1 MTTAIALLNDPDHG
15 LTVVDSDSGPL
26 ILAAGLAT
34 KLGYPRTSRLLDL
47 VEPDEQGWTMHE
59 YANGMQRS
67 QFVTLSGMLRAL
79 GKRSADRIPDPE
91 MRKTV
96 EDFQNWVYRDVMPRI
111 VTQGS
116 YLTPEQRRKAALM
129 SLTIDRALDNVRGAL
144 AAHKYGSVEMH
155 LDDVHRA
162 NVYALRR
169 YAGAEA
175 LKAASKELTAN
186 PYILDQE

>member
-1 MTTAIALLNDPDHG
+1 MTNAIALLNDPDHG

-47 VEPDEQGWTMHE
+47 VAPDEQGWTEHE
-59 YANGMQRS
+59 FSGRTLRAQY
-67 QFVTLSGMLRAL
+67 VTLPGMLRAL
-79 GKRSADRIPDPE
+79 GKRAADRIPEPE

-96 EDFQNWVYRDVMPRI
+96 EDFQDWIYRDVMPRI
-111 VTQGS
+111 MTQGH
-116 YLTPEQRRKAALM
+116 YLTDEQRRRAALM

-144 AAHKYGSVEMH
+144 ASHKYGSVERH

-186 PYILDQE
+186 PYLLDQE